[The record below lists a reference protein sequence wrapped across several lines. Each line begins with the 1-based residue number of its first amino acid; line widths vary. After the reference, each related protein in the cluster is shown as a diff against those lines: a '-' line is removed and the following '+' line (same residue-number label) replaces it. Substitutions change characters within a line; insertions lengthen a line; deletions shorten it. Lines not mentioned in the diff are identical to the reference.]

1 MIGKKEGDMEIIGLK
16 EIMEEYGLPR
26 KTATAYLN
34 MRSCP
39 TLPRVKNSPYRIIRE
54 SWEEWLR
61 KVSSK

>member
-1 MIGKKEGDMEIIGLK
+1 MEIIGLK